1 MMFDWTFV
9 FSPLGLGVAALGAA
23 LGIIWGALPGLSS
36 NMAMALLVGF
46 TYTLSPAISVIFLIS
61 VWIATEFG
69 GAISAILINIP
80 GTPSA
85 VPTAM
90 AGHPLAKRGEGGIAI
105 GSALTF
111 SMVGNWAGLI
121 VLVTLAPVMIALAL
135 SFGSWEFF
143 LLVMLGVSIAGTL
156 TGREEPLK
164 GWASGWL
171 GLMIAMVGTDKLHGV
186 ERFTFDVPDLMA
198 GIKYLPVL
206 IGLFGLTEVI
216 NVLSRRTPVP
226 IPAKIGRV
234 LPPFS
239 YFRKYWKSALRSSAV
254 GTIIGAIPGAGAN
267 ISAFVS
273 YNFGERATGRKFSEG
288 DIEGVVCSEVANNA
302 TCGGALLPTCT
313 LGIPGNSSTALI
325 IAALSLHGITLG
337 PGIQMEHPGFMH
349 FIYASLLI
357 ANFFMYTVAFLLI
370 RPSIFLLSLPSPTVM
385 STVVL
390 LCLIGTFAA
399 SYSMFDIGVMFVS
412 GGVGYLLY
420 RASYPFAP
428 LILGLILGPLADQT
442 LRRTIWIYD
451 GKYHEL
457 LYRPVGLVLLAAVI
471 WSFYYG
477 IRRSIEESAK
487 HKAQA
492 NGSAAL
498 QTRSEQKA

>member
-1 MMFDWTFV
+1 MEFDWTIV
-9 FSPLGLGVAALGAA
+9 FSPFGLAVAALGAA
-23 LGIIWGALPGLSS
+23 LGIVWGALPGLSS

-46 TYTLSPAISVIFLIS
+46 TYSLSPETSVIFLLS

-69 GAISAILINIP
+69 GAISAVLINIP

-90 AGHPLAKRGEGGIAI
+90 AGHPLALRGEGGLAI
-105 GSALTF
+105 GTALTF

-121 VLVTLAPVMIALAL
+121 VLVAFAPIMIALAL
-135 SFGSWEFF
+135 SFSSWEMF

-171 GLMIAMVGTDKLHGV
+171 GLMIAMVGIDKLHGV
-186 ERFTFDVPDLMA
+186 ERFTFDVPELMG

-206 IGLFGLTEVI
+206 IGLFGLTEVL

-226 IPAKIGRV
+226 IPSKVGRV
-234 LPPFS
+234 LPPLH
-239 YFRKYWKSALRSSAV
+239 YFRKYWKSALRASAV

-267 ISAFVS
+267 IAAFIS
-273 YNFGERATGRKFSEG
+273 YNFGERATGRKFTEG
-288 DIEGVVCSEVANNA
+288 DVEGVVCSEVANNA
-302 TCGGALLPTCT
+302 CCGGALLPTTT
-313 LGIPGNSSTALI
+313 LGIPGNSSCALI

-337 PGIQMEHPGFMH
+337 PGINMDHPGFMH
-349 FIYASLLI
+349 FVYAGLLT

-370 RPSIFLLSLPSPTVM
+370 RPSVYLLSLPAAIVM
-385 STVVL
+385 PTVVL

-399 SYSMFDIGVMFVS
+399 SYSMFDIAVMFIS

-457 LYRPVGLVLLAAVI
+457 LLRPVGLVLLVAVI

-477 IRRSIEESAK
+477 IRRSLEESSRL
-487 HKAQA
+487 KAEA
-492 NGSAAL
+492 RETAVAHAG
-498 QTRSEQKA
+498 RK